1 MEKKIDEIIV
11 KLQEIRVELESL
23 QEIVEHSGDATLT
36 HSQQKKFEELM
47 NEWRDTAGFVE
58 Y

>member
-11 KLQEIRVELESL
+11 KLREIRVELEAL

-36 HSQQKKFEELM
+36 RPQQKKLEELM
-47 NEWRDTAGFVE
+47 NEWRDTAEFVE